1 MPQVQDL
8 REHVVQEI
16 EALQAGNL
24 TQIIQTGQEIIQ
36 DVRQIEEELE
46 PIIQQVGQVGG
57 QIIQELQQNQGMH
70 RVKQVLSYVI
80 PVLVTIYFRWQLEG
94 TQYFGGSH

>member
-24 TQIIQTGQEIIQ
+24 TQIIQTGQQIVQ
-36 DVRQIEEELE
+36 DIEQIEEELE
-46 PIIQQVGQVGG
+46 PIIQQVGQ
-57 QIIQELQQNQGMH
+57 QIIQQLQQNQGMH

-80 PVLVTIYFRWQLEG
+80 PVLATVYFRWLLEG
-94 TQYFGGSH
+94 TKYFGGSN